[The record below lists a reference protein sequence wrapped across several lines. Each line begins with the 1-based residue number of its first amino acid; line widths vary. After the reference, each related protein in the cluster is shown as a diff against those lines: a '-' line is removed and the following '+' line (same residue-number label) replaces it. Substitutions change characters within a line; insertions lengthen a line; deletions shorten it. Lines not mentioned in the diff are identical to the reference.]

1 MIGKRKQV
9 EPLPEIQ
16 FTLTPPGEPGLAFT
30 PDPRL
35 PLVGMRWQHACH
47 PNIYEC
53 VQRLDGVIEV
63 MRPNS
68 DEVLFEVHGGYD
80 VLCSRD
86 MGQNPKEE
94 TSGEE

>member
-1 MIGKRKQV
+1 MLGRPKKPALVQPTS
-9 EPLPEIQ
+9 PLAMDTPEGVV
-16 FTLTPPGEPGLAFT
+16 TFT

-68 DEVLFEVHGGYD
+68 DEVLFEVHGG
-80 VLCSRD
+80 
-86 MGQNPKEE
+86 
-94 TSGEE
+94 

>member
-1 MIGKRKQV
+1 MIGRPKKIH
-9 EPLPEIQ
+9 EPLAS
-16 FTLTPPGEPGLAFT
+16 TPPADESQDPVVTFT

-53 VQRLDGVIEV
+53 RQRLDGVIEI
-63 MRPNS
+63 MQPNT

-80 VLCSRD
+80 ALCSRD
-86 MGQNPKEE
+86 MGQGPKQE
-94 TSGEE
+94 TPGEE

>member
-1 MIGKRKQV
+1 MLGRPKK
-9 EPLPEIQ
+9 PELIQ
-16 FTLTPPGEPGLAFT
+16 PTQPPVVSAADPVAAFT

-68 DEVLFEVHGGYD
+68 GEVLFEVHGGYD
-80 VLCSRD
+80 VLCTRD
-86 MGQNPKEE
+86 MGQGPKEE
-94 TSGEE
+94 TPEEE